1 MAGQFCNDNHD
12 ISEEIYELG
21 DTNEE
26 SVDVSKTRK
35 TPNKER
41 RLKDEEKIQI
51 INELKE
57 HPCLWKRHETNKQ
70 EKTDA
75 IEMICKQFSIPK
87 E

>member
-41 RLKDEEKIQI
+41 RLKHEEKIQI
-51 INELKE
+51 INEL
-57 HPCLWKRHETNKQ
+57 
-70 EKTDA
+70 
-75 IEMICKQFSIPK
+75 
-87 E
+87 